1 MEVAEGAFTT
11 FCGAPAFSPAQR
23 DYYYRRR
30 AEIAEILGDYANCP
44 DTHLLPIPLL
54 NMSFTEWRKRDI
66 KAPRVNCVHLALM
79 TGRASKI
86 QEDEN
91 FQELQQAKELG
102 LVDDETYAELHAEI
116 MTRKNNRLR
125 TLRGMVKE

>member
-1 MEVAEGAFTT
+1 
-11 FCGAPAFSPAQR
+11 
-23 DYYYRRR
+23 
-30 AEIAEILGDYANCP
+30 
-44 DTHLLPIPLL
+44 
-54 NMSFTEWRKRDI
+54 
-66 KAPRVNCVHLALM
+66 M

-91 FQELQQAKELG
+91 FEELQTAKESG
-102 LVDDETYAELHAEI
+102 LVDDETYAALHAEI

>member
-1 MEVAEGAFTT
+1 MEAVEGAFTT
-11 FCGAPAFSPAQR
+11 FCGHPPFSQAQR
-23 DYYYRRR
+23 DYYHRRR
-30 AEIAEILGDYANCP
+30 AEVAAILGDYADCP
-44 DTHLLPIPLL
+44 DTHRLPIPIM

-66 KAPRVNCVHLALM
+66 RAPRVNCVHLALM

-91 FQELQQAKELG
+91 FEELQTAKENG
-102 LVDDETYAELHAEI
+102 LVDDETYATLHAEI